1 MPVNASNQA
10 CGSPTWIIGLPLQ
23 DLQLGAL
30 GKRVLQAELQEAGL
44 GWAHPLQQGQ
54 QGHRLLALIPPLEPA
69 GQHTH
74 LITKHHGLQDGRGGV
89 EGWRIEAYLLLRLNG
104 SFTAVIGVSV
114 QLWRCV
120 TILSFFIII
129 IISQVSSLC
138 QYSWWS
144 LLLYDNL
151 WVVRVR
157 EDGRG
162 VLVALLAG
170 H

>member
-44 GWAHPLQQGQ
+44 GWAHPLQKGQ
-54 QGHRLLALIPPLEPA
+54 QGHRLLALVPPLEPA

-74 LITKHHGLQDGRGGV
+74 LITKHHGLRDVGV
-89 EGWRIEAYLLLRLNG
+89 EGWRIEVYLLLRLNG
-104 SFTAVIGVSV
+104 SFTAVIGFSV

-120 TILSFFIII
+120 TILRFFLLLLLVRSAVSASIPGGAFSCM
-129 IISQVSSLC
+129 IISGL
-138 QYSWWS
+138 
-144 LLLYDNL
+144 
-151 WVVRVR
+151 
-157 EDGRG
+157 
-162 VLVALLAG
+162 
-170 H
+170 